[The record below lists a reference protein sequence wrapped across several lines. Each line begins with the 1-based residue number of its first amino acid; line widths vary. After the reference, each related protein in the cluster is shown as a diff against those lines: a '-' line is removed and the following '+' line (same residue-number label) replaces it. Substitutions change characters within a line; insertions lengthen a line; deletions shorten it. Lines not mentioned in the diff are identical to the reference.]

1 MRWDAITG
9 VQVTALAVVLVV
21 VWGVLELV
29 LEDVSTSVGLVAHQ
43 VVKVLAVLPAMVIAM
58 HWEETFN
65 CSS

>member
-29 LEDVSTSVGLVAHQ
+29 LEDVSISAGLVAHQ
-43 VVKVLAVLPAMVIAM
+43 VVEVLAVLPAMVIAM